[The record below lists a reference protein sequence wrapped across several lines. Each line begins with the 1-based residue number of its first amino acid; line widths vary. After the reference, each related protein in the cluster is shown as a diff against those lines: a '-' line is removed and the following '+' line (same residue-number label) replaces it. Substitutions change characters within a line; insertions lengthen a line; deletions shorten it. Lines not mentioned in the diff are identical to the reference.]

1 MIRQQTLSLIRAV
14 LTNFIVGVLLVGCD
28 ATIHEYPDEL
38 QIKEDFVLNLNFDLN
53 ITPYTTIEQ
62 DLTRAISQTQR
73 AQQQHKV
80 RYIIN
85 VYKANDEGE
94 FSRKAVEH
102 IRLYAQSLTEKL
114 PPIRLQLLP
123 GNYRFITWADY
134 VLSSNDKASYYDASQ
149 FEEIKMLHDDSGQY
163 QGNTLWRDAFIGQA
177 DAEVEPLKNGNV
189 TIEMERPLAKYRFVT
204 TDLDEFIQ
212 QAIEREQAKAEE
224 KAQQEAI
231 AAGKFSTTIS
241 DNSQQGTNGL
251 VDAKADTKVDT
262 RSVDL
267 SKFRIRMIYPMFVP
281 CSFNAFTNKPAD
293 SWTAQ
298 QYEGEITQLSET
310 EAELG
315 FDFVFVNGAE
325 AKITVGLALYDS
337 DGELISSID
346 PITLPIKRS
355 RLTTVRGKFL
365 TSHATSSV
373 GINPSFDGEYNIEIK

>member
-1 MIRQQTLSLIRAV
+1 MIRKSLFALIRAS
-14 LTNFIVGVLLVGCD
+14 LLSLVACTFLISCD

-38 QIKEDFVLNLNFDLN
+38 QIKQDFVLTLDFDLN
-53 ITPYTTIEQ
+53 VLPYTTIEQ
-62 DLTRAISQTQR
+62 DLTRATSQALR

-80 RYIIN
+80 RYIVN
-85 VYKANDEGE
+85 VYKANDEGT
-94 FSRKAVEH
+94 FSRKAIEQ
-102 IRLYAQSLTEKL
+102 ITLYASSLAEKL

-123 GNYRFITWADY
+123 GKYRFITWADY
-134 VLSSNDKASYYDASQ
+134 VLSSSSQATYYDVSQ
-149 FEEIKMLHDDSGQY
+149 FEEIKMLHDEEGLY

-177 DAEVEPLKNGNV
+177 DAEVEPLENGSL
-189 TIEMERPLAKYRFVT
+189 TIEMERPLAKYRFIT
-204 TDLDEFIQ
+204 TDLEEFIQ

-224 KAQQEAI
+224 KALQDAI
-231 AAGKFSTTIS
+231 AASELSATAADS
-241 DNSQQGTNGL
+241 AQQHTEPKVN
-251 VDAKADTKVDT
+251 TKGDT

-267 SKFRIRMIYPMFVP
+267 NKFQVRMVYPMFVP

-298 QYEGEITQLSET
+298 QYEGKITQLSET

-315 FDFVFVNGAE
+315 FDFVFVNGSE

-365 TSHATSSV
+365 TSHTSSSV

>member
-1 MIRQQTLSLIRAV
+1 MIRQPILSLIRAV
-14 LTNFIVGVLLVGCD
+14 VMGLMVGTLLVGCD

-38 QIKEDFVLNLNFDLN
+38 QIKEDFVLTLNFDLN

-62 DLTRAISQTQR
+62 DLTRATSQALR

-80 RYIIN
+80 RYIVN

-102 IRLYAQSLTEKL
+102 ITLYAQSIAEKL
-114 PPIRLQLLP
+114 PPIHLQLLP
-123 GNYRFITWADY
+123 GKYRFITWADY
-134 VLSSNDKASYYDASQ
+134 VLSSNDKATYYDASQ
-149 FEEIKMLHDDSGQY
+149 FEEIKMLHDEAGQY
-163 QGNTLWRDAFIGQA
+163 QGNTPWRDAFIGQA
-177 DAEVEPLKNGNV
+177 DVEVEPLKDGSV

-224 KAQQEAI
+224 KALQEAI
-231 AAGKFSTTIS
+231 AAGKLSTTTADS
-241 DNSQQGTNGL
+241 SQQRTNAL
-251 VDAKADTKVDT
+251 VDTKADTKADT

-267 SKFRIRMIYPMFVP
+267 NKFRIRMVYPMFVP

-298 QYEGEITQLSET
+298 QYEGKITQLSET

-365 TSHATSSV
+365 TSHTTSSV

>member
-1 MIRQQTLSLIRAV
+1 MIRKSLLALIRAFLISLV
-14 LTNFIVGVLLVGCD
+14 ACTLFISCD

-38 QIKEDFVLNLNFDLN
+38 QIKQDFVLTLDFDLN
-53 ITPYTTIEQ
+53 VLPYTTIEQ
-62 DLTRAISQTQR
+62 DLTRATSQAFR

-80 RYIIN
+80 RYIVN
-85 VYKANDEGE
+85 VYKANDEGT
-94 FSRKAVEH
+94 FSRKAVEQMT
-102 IRLYAQSLTEKL
+102 LYASSLAEKL

-123 GNYRFITWADY
+123 GKYRFITWADY
-134 VLSSNDKASYYDASQ
+134 VLSSSSKATYYDASQ
-149 FEEIKMLHDDSGQY
+149 FEEIKMLHDEEGQY

-177 DAEVEPLKNGNV
+177 DAEVEPLENGSL
-189 TIEMERPLAKYRFVT
+189 TIEMERPLAKYRFIT
-204 TDLDEFIQ
+204 TDLEEFIQ

-224 KAQQEAI
+224 KALQDAI
-231 AAGKFSTTIS
+231 AA
-241 DNSQQGTNGL
+241 SQLSAT
-251 VDAKADTKVDT
+251 AADSAQQHTEPKVDT
-262 RSVDL
+262 KGEARSVDL
-267 SKFRIRMIYPMFVP
+267 NKFQVRMVYPMFVP

-298 QYEGEITQLSET
+298 QYEGKITQLSET

-365 TSHATSSV
+365 TSHTSSSV

>member
-1 MIRQQTLSLIRAV
+1 MIRKSLLALIRAF
-14 LTNFIVGVLLVGCD
+14 LISLVACTFLISCD

-38 QIKEDFVLNLNFDLN
+38 QIKQDFVLTLDFDLN
-53 ITPYTTIEQ
+53 VLPYTTIEQ
-62 DLTRAISQTQR
+62 DLTRTTSQALR

-80 RYIIN
+80 RYIVN
-85 VYKANDEGE
+85 VYKANDEGT
-94 FSRKAVEH
+94 FSRKAVEQMT
-102 IRLYAQSLTEKL
+102 LYASSLAEKL

-123 GNYRFITWADY
+123 GKYRFITWADY
-134 VLSSNDKASYYDASQ
+134 VLSSSSKATYYDTSQ
-149 FEEIKMLHDDSGQY
+149 FEEIKMLHDEEGQY

-177 DAEVEPLKNGNV
+177 DAEVEPLENGSL
-189 TIEMERPLAKYRFVT
+189 TIEMERPLAKYRFIT
-204 TDLDEFIQ
+204 TDLEEFIQ

-224 KAQQEAI
+224 KALQDAI
-231 AAGKFSTTIS
+231 AASKLSATAADS
-241 DNSQQGTNGL
+241 AQQHTEP
-251 VDAKADTKVDT
+251 KVDT
-262 RSVDL
+262 KGEARSVDL
-267 SKFRIRMIYPMFVP
+267 NKFQVRMVYPMFVP

-298 QYEGEITQLSET
+298 QYEGKITQLSET

-365 TSHATSSV
+365 TSHTSSSV

>member
-1 MIRQQTLSLIRAV
+1 MIRKSLLALIRAF
-14 LTNFIVGVLLVGCD
+14 LISLVACTFLISCD

-38 QIKEDFVLNLNFDLN
+38 QIKQDFVLTLDFDLN
-53 ITPYTTIEQ
+53 VLPYTTIEQ
-62 DLTRAISQTQR
+62 DLTRTTSQALR

-80 RYIIN
+80 RYIVN
-85 VYKANDEGE
+85 VYKANDEGT
-94 FSRKAVEH
+94 FSRKAVEQMT
-102 IRLYAQSLTEKL
+102 LYASSLAEKL

-123 GNYRFITWADY
+123 GKYRFITWADY
-134 VLSSNDKASYYDASQ
+134 VLSSSSKATYYDTSQ
-149 FEEIKMLHDDSGQY
+149 FEEIKMLYDEEGQY

-177 DAEVEPLKNGNV
+177 DAEVEPLENGSL
-189 TIEMERPLAKYRFVT
+189 TIEMERPLAKYRFIT
-204 TDLDEFIQ
+204 TDLEEFIQ

-224 KAQQEAI
+224 KALQDAI
-231 AAGKFSTTIS
+231 AASKLSATAADS
-241 DNSQQGTNGL
+241 AQQHTEP
-251 VDAKADTKVDT
+251 KVDT
-262 RSVDL
+262 KGEARSVDL
-267 SKFRIRMIYPMFVP
+267 NKFQVRMVYPMFVP

-298 QYEGEITQLSET
+298 QYEGKITQLSET

-365 TSHATSSV
+365 TSHTSSSV